1 MFFILIVEP
10 AHHRLTV
17 IGCHRHEHVRVS
29 SQGAKS
35 RPSGHATYT
44 KFLTDPSRNWNSA
57 DMRRRSSLAV
67 FMSLLCRLADA
78 EVLDPFCA
86 PSRMPHR
93 TCQAAVVH
101 RKGCSGGPQLQSW
114 HPFARPVRRFGRRS
128 LDRLR
133 RGFGLNVGQ
142 ARSRRSR
149 NLR

>member
-86 PSRMPHR
+86 PPACR
-93 TCQAAVVH
+93 TGPARQRWCTARAVAAGRSCRVGT
-101 RKGCSGGPQLQSW
+101 RLLGR
-114 HPFARPVRRFGRRS
+114 FAVS
-128 LDRLR
+128 A
-133 RGFGLNVGQ
+133 V
-142 ARSRRSR
+142 AR
-149 NLR
+149 